1 MEILRFDG
9 QSGTSAQGKK
19 SSKGMLAIGL
29 VATLFG
35 IGSAFASSTIQI
47 NNDTAIALGQGVTA
61 VTACDDEIGVDPLT
75 AMRVN
80 DAGPKFYLDTI
91 TVSGVNN
98 SVTDTTTAIGCR
110 DNFFD
115 LQVFKTADDDSVS
128 PYGCTEM
135 GYPAVGGATFSC
147 DLVTNKI
154 SFEITS
160 SATSYSVPFA
170 NFESDFSYITL
181 VSRDPRS

>member
-1 MEILRFDG
+1 
-9 QSGTSAQGKK
+9 
-19 SSKGMLAIGL
+19 
-29 VATLFG
+29 
-35 IGSAFASSTIQI
+35 
-47 NNDTAIALGQGVTA
+47 
-61 VTACDDEIGVDPLT
+61 
-75 AMRVN
+75 MRVN

-128 PYGCTEM
+128 PYSCTEM
-135 GYPAVGGATFSC
+135 GYPIGISSPFNC
-147 DLVTNKI
+147 DPIKKTI
-154 SFEITS
+154 SFEITA

>member
-1 MEILRFDG
+1 MEILRFEG
-9 QSGTSAQGKK
+9 QSGTSANGKK

-47 NNDTAIALGQGVTA
+47 NNDAAIALGQGVTA
-61 VTACDDEIGVDPLT
+61 VTACDDEISVDPLT

-110 DNFFD
+110 GNFFD

-128 PYGCTEM
+128 AYGCTEM
-135 GYPAVGGATFSC
+135 GYPIGVSSPFNC
-147 DLVTNKI
+147 DSGTKKI